1 MSFPPVAVL
10 IVALGVIALAAPA
23 RAISIGQIDDF
34 EDDLLPLE
42 NWANGGAP
50 GVPPVVR
57 NTGGPGGAGDH
68 FMQIASD
75 GVGVG
80 QFLTVFNRSQWLG
93 DYIVSGVTAIEMD
106 LRNQSGVNLN
116 IRIAFRTDTSFGAP
130 GYLSASVFLA
140 AGSGWQHAVFSITPG
155 TMIPVGG
162 PAAFNTFFANGFGEM
177 RIINEVGTGNLN
189 GDVITAQLG
198 IDNIRAVP
206 EPRTVLLMAMG
217 LLGLRAIRRR

>member
-1 MSFPPVAVL
+1 MQITRFAA
-10 IVALGVIALAAPA
+10 IAALVIIALASPA
-23 RAISIGQIDDF
+23 HAISNGQLDDF
-34 EDDLLPLE
+34 QDGTLK

-50 GVPPVVR
+50 GVPPVL
-57 NTGGPGGAGDH
+57 NIATDGPTGAGDRYL
-68 FMQIASD
+68 QISAD
-75 GVGVG
+75 GSGPG
-80 QFLTVFNRSQWLG
+80 SFLTVFNRSQWLG
-93 DYIVSGVTAIEMD
+93 DYILSGVTAIEMD

-116 IRIAFRTDTSFGAP
+116 IRIAFRTDASFGAP
-130 GYLSASVFLA
+130 GYLSAAAFLP

-162 PAAFNTFFANGFGEM
+162 PAPFNTFFANNFGEM